1 MVVAYELILLFF
13 TVTLGDILSW
23 KTVVFEIN
31 SMSEVRKFSRG
42 KSRVKRLTGQVL
54 FIQIPNFSMPS

>member
-1 MVVAYELILLFF
+1 MVVAYKLIILFF
-13 TVTLGDILSW
+13 TVTLGELLSW
-23 KTVVFEIN
+23 KTVVFGIN

-54 FIQIPNFSMPS
+54 FIRIPKFSMPS